1 MGTDMTVFIIC
12 DRLRRFW
19 KQDSGAV
26 TVDFVVLTALVV
38 FLSLSIVT
46 AILGDVT
53 SVSERVSDVG
63 TQFYD

>member
-1 MGTDMTVFIIC
+1 MKLLIIRN
-12 DRLRRFW
+12 RLLRLW

-26 TVDFVVLTALVV
+26 TVDFVVLTALVA
-38 FLSLSIVT
+38 LISLSVVT

>member
-1 MGTDMTVFIIC
+1 MKLLIIRN
-12 DRLRRFW
+12 RLLRLW

-26 TVDFVVLTALVV
+26 TVDFVVLTALVAL
-38 FLSLSIVT
+38 LSLSAVT